1 MVKYHNSVE
10 IKDKKNQLKKRAKE
24 IIDTCKREVRD
35 LTDDETSEI
44 DSIKEQIKDLNQQ
57 LTELEEKIKNLRFDD
72 EDEDEKVDEPSEDE
86 PTENETEDEP
96 SEDETDDEDNKED
109 KTNKRNM
116 KKRFSLVR
124 SIRNI
129 VNNSAMN
136 DVDAA
141 VISEGSKEAR
151 KAGINFQGQIQ
162 LPSQRA
168 AVTVTAEG
176 EDVVATDLFDI
187 LKPLRAKN
195 VLSQAGAKFMSGLV
209 GNVQVPV
216 MSKSNVTWEG
226 ETTPAKDGAG
236 SFSHVTLS
244 PKRLTAFVDI
254 SKQMIAQDSVDVE
267 SAIREDLVNAINS
280 KLEETVLGATAGSAT
295 QPAGIFATIKPTAV
309 ADFAALVNKES
320 DVEDANV
327 IGECKYILSNKAK
340 AALRSMSKGTK
351 STQLVYENGSVDGT
365 VALNT
370 SNVAGK
376 NYVYGDFSN
385 LAIGSWGGCDLTVDP
400 FTKAADGMIRIVV
413 NMYVDAQVLR
423 SAAFATGSVGA
434 AV

>member
-10 IKDKKNQLKKRAKE
+10 IKDKKNQLKKRAQE
-24 IIDTCKREVRD
+24 IIDNCKREVRD

-44 DSIKEQIKDLNQQ
+44 DSIKSQIKDLNQQ

-86 PTENETEDEP
+86 PTTEETENETSEDEP
-96 SEDETDDEDNKED
+96 DDDEDNKKD
-109 KTNKRNM
+109 KRNM

-141 VISEGSKEAR
+141 VIAEGNKEAR

-216 MSKSNVTWEG
+216 MTKSNVTWEG
-226 ETTPAKDGAG
+226 ETAAAKDGAG
-236 SFSHVTLS
+236 TFSHVTLS

-280 KLEETVLGATAGSAT
+280 KLEETVLGATVGSAT
-295 QPAGIFATIKPTAV
+295 QPAGIFATIEPTAV
-309 ADFAALVNKES
+309 ADFAALVTKES

-340 AALRSMSKGTK
+340 AALRSMAKGTK

-385 LAIGSWGGCDLTVDP
+385 LAIGSWGGVDLTVDP
-400 FTKAADGMIRIVV
+400 YTKAADGMIRIVV
-413 NMYVDAQVLR
+413 NMYVDAQILR
-423 SAAFATGSVGA
+423 TAAFATGTVGA
-434 AV
+434 

>member
-10 IKDKKNQLKKRAKE
+10 IKDKKNQLKKRAQE
-24 IIDTCKREVRD
+24 IIDTCKREVREM
-35 LTDDETSEI
+35 TDDETSEI

-72 EDEDEKVDEPSEDE
+72 EDEDEKVDEPIEDE
-86 PTENETEDEP
+86 PTENEP
-96 SEDETDDEDNKED
+96 SEYNEPDDDNKED

-141 VISEGSKEAR
+141 VIAEGNKEAR

-187 LKPLRAKN
+187 LKPIRAKN

-216 MSKSNVTWEG
+216 MTKSNVTWEG
-226 ETTPAKDGAG
+226 ETAAAKDGAG
-236 SFSHVTLS
+236 TFSHVTLS

-280 KLEETVLGATAGSAT
+280 KLEETVLGSAAGTAT
-295 QPAGIFATIKPTAV
+295 QPAGIFNVIKPTAV
-309 ADFAALVNKES
+309 ADFAALVTKES

-351 STQLVYENGSVDGT
+351 STQLVYENGAVDGT

-385 LAIGSWGGCDLTVDP
+385 IAVGTWGGVDLTVDP
-400 FTKAADGMIRIVV
+400 YTKAADGMIRIVV

-423 SAAFATGSVGA
+423 SAAFATGTVGA
-434 AV
+434 A

>member
-10 IKDKKNQLKKRAKE
+10 IKDKKNQLKKRAQE
-24 IIDTCKREVRD
+24 IIDNCKREVRD

-86 PTENETEDEP
+86 PTENETENEP
-96 SEDETDDEDNKED
+96 SACNEPDDEDNKED

-141 VISEGSKEAR
+141 VIAEGNKEAR

-216 MSKSNVTWEG
+216 MTKSNVTWEG
-226 ETTPAKDGAG
+226 ETATAKDGAG
-236 SFSHVTLS
+236 TFSHVTLS

-295 QPAGIFATIKPTAV
+295 QPAGIFYTIKPTAV

-385 LAIGSWGGCDLTVDP
+385 LAIGSWGGVDLTVDP
-400 FTKAADGMIRIVV
+400 YTKAADGMIRIVV

-423 SAAFATGSVGA
+423 AAAFATGTVGA
-434 AV
+434 A

>member
-10 IKDKKNQLKKRAKE
+10 IKDKKNQLKKRAQE

-44 DSIKEQIKDLNQQ
+44 DSIKEQIKELNQQ

-72 EDEDEKVDEPSEDE
+72 EDEDEKVDEPTEDK
-86 PTENETEDEP
+86 PTENETENEP
-96 SEDETDDEDNKED
+96 SACNEPDDEDNKED

-141 VISEGSKEAR
+141 VIAEGNKEAR

-216 MSKSNVTWEG
+216 MTKSNVTWEG
-226 ETTPAKDGAG
+226 ETTTAKDGAG
-236 SFSHVTLS
+236 TFSHVTLS

-295 QPAGIFATIKPTAV
+295 QPAGIFYTIKPTAV

-385 LAIGSWGGCDLTVDP
+385 LAIGSWGGVDLTVDP
-400 FTKAADGMIRIVV
+400 YTKAADGMIRIVV

-423 SAAFATGSVGA
+423 SAAFATGTVGA
-434 AV
+434 A

>member
-10 IKDKKNQLKKRAKE
+10 IKDKKNQLKKRAQE

-72 EDEDEKVDEPSEDE
+72 EDEDEKVDEP
-86 PTENETEDEP
+86 TENETENEP
-96 SEDETDDEDNKED
+96 SEYNEPDSEDNKED

-141 VISEGSKEAR
+141 VIAEGNKEAR

-226 ETTPAKDGAG
+226 ETSTAKDGAG
-236 SFSHVTLS
+236 TFSHVTLS

-280 KLEETVLGATAGSAT
+280 KLEETVLGSAAGSAT
-295 QPAGIFATIKPTAV
+295 QPAGIFFTIKPTAV

-351 STQLVYENGSVDGT
+351 STQLVYENGAVDGT

-385 LAIGSWGGCDLTVDP
+385 LAIGSWGGVDLTVDP
-400 FTKAADGMIRIVV
+400 YTKAADGMIRIVV

-423 SAAFATGSVGA
+423 VAAFATGTVGA
-434 AV
+434 A